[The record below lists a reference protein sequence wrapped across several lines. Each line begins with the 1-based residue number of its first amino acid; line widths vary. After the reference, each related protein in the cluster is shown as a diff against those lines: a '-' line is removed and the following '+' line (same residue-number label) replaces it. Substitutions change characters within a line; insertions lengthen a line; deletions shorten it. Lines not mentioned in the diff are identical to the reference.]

1 MKLYTPGTFF
11 YTALV
16 ASTVLLCALAPST
29 YNRVQPVT
37 LNKLHEQVKTNNDT
51 LYVVNFW
58 ATWCKPCV
66 EEMPYFINA
75 AGQYAHQPFK
85 LIFVSLNSPKE
96 LAAVQK
102 FTDSRNI
109 TQPVLLLTETNAN
122 VWINRVDS
130 TWTGS
135 IPATAF
141 YRKGQKLLF
150 YEGELDA
157 SGLDSLLLKYIKP

>member
-1 MKLYTPGTFF
+1 MVQTTLINRIMIAACTWM
-11 YTALV
+11 
-16 ASTVLLCALAPST
+16 LCSLAPASN
-29 YNRVQPVT
+29 NRVLPVS
-37 LNKLHEQVKTNNDT
+37 LDALHQQVKTNNDT

-66 EEMPYFINA
+66 EEMPYFIKA
-75 AGQYAHQPFK
+75 AGQYAQQPFK

-109 TQPVLLLTETNAN
+109 TQTVLLLTETNAN

-141 YRKGQKLLF
+141 YRNGQKLLF

-157 SGLDSLLLKYIKP
+157 SALDSLLLKYIKP